1 LADAIPHGAAYF
13 FFVQPEIGSDLAV
26 LVGGAPHEGLKHR
39 CGRGGGGGGGGGGA
53 RFLVAGPT
61 AFAFL
66 LGQVP
71 ERRDNTEILPSL
83 YFDDDG
89 VIDAE

>member
-1 LADAIPHGAAYF
+1 VLADAIPHGAAYF

-39 CGRGGGGGGGGGGA
+39 CGRGGGGA
-53 RFLVAGPT
+53 RFPVAGPT